1 MVRKYM
7 GLFGNVGK
15 KYELCRKKKK
25 YGVESF
31 ADATKSAIQIADLND
46 YKIDIYHTIH
56 FPYLL
61 FF

>member
-1 MVRKYM
+1 M
-7 GLFGNVGK
+7 
-15 KYELCRKKKK
+15 E
-25 YGVESF
+25 VESF

-61 FF
+61 FFNRELNAYEL